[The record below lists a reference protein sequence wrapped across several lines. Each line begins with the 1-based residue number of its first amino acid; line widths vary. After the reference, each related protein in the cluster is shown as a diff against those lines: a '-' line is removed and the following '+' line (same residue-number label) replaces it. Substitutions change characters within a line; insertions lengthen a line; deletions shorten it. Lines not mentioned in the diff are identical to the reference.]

1 MNELLGGRYQI
12 IKKIGSGG
20 MAIVYLAK
28 DLSLDRKVAIKV
40 LRDEYTEDSTFR
52 RHFQK
57 EAVAIAQLSHNNIV
71 GIYDILTE
79 DENMCLVMEY
89 VEGETLKDKIN
100 RDGAIPWQ
108 LVVKYGIQIAN
119 ALSYAHANQIIHK
132 DVKSQNILIDK
143 DDNVKITDFGISQM
157 MNNTTITHN
166 KGVLGSAHYFS
177 PEQARGEKLSYQ
189 TDIYSL
195 GIVLYEMLVGEL
207 PFTAENPVSVALKHI
222 QEPAK
227 PVHSIIHD
235 VPESLSFI
243 VSKCLEKKP
252 ENRFATMQALSRA
265 LSGVKAGSAG
275 RAEAAKDKTMT
286 KAVPI
291 TTAAMAAGV
300 PKKTAPKEA
309 AAQAAVK
316 TPKDTVAKKAA
327 GAATV
332 AAAAKAA
339 KNVKNKKLKEPN
351 SQKKKTNFFVL
362 AVIVLLV
369 LGATIFIAQKIAPP
383 SELTVPDFR
392 GMTFEAAE
400 KIADKRGLYLDEVGS
415 EYSEN
420 YNEGEI
426 ISQTPGEGTNVS
438 KGDTISVVISKGSQQ
453 ATVPDVRGMTLE
465 EATEKLEECDLKVGN
480 VMESYSD
487 TVKAGE
493 IISQG
498 YEPDVKI
505 DRESEV
511 NLEISLG
518 ESPYTIVPNCVGS
531 DINSAKAM
539 LDEAKLKVGNITYK
553 KSESENNLVVEQ
565 SVEYGSKVDEYT
577 TVDLVVS
584 SGKTDDDDD
593 DDGDA
598 KAKSQRISFTA
609 PSTGTMEIVLTDSQ
623 GTRVVDLKSV
633 SEGDSIAGVYDYYGR
648 GEFVIKIAG
657 TVIQTI
663 PVS

>member
-1 MNELLGGRYQI
+1 MTELLGGRYQI

-40 LRDEYTEDSTFR
+40 LREEYAEDSTFR

-79 DENMCLVMEY
+79 DDNMCLVMEY
-89 VEGETLKDKIN
+89 VEGETLKDRIN
-100 RDGAIPWQ
+100 SDGPIPWQ

-119 ALSYAHANQIIHK
+119 ALSYAHTNQIIHK

-189 TDIYSL
+189 TDVYSL

-207 PFTAENPVSVALKHI
+207 PFTADNPVSVALKHI

-227 PVHSIIHD
+227 SVHSIIHD

-243 VSKCLEKKP
+243 VAKCLEKKP

-265 LSGVKAGSAG
+265 LSGVTVDAQCHGSN
-275 RAEAAKDKTMT
+275 ENDKTVT

-291 TTAAMAAGV
+291 ATAAMAAG
-300 PKKTAPKEA
+300 A
-309 AAQAAVK
+309 
-316 TPKDTVAKKAA
+316 AKKVMGKESQVQPAIKKSKEKLMKKATGSEVTNVTASAA
-327 GAATV
+327 N
-332 AAAAKAA
+332 KL
-339 KNVKNKKLKEPN
+339 KNKKSLATK
-351 SQKKKTNFFVL
+351 KKKTNLFLL
-362 AVIVLLV
+362 AVIVLFV
-369 LGATIFIAQKIAPP
+369 LGATIFLVQKIIPP

-392 GMTFEAAE
+392 GMSFEDAE
-400 KIADKRGLYLDEVGS
+400 KLADKHDLYLAEVGS
-415 EYSEN
+415 EYSET
-420 YNEGEI
+420 YDEGEI
-426 ISQTPGEGTNVS
+426 VSQTPGEGSNVS

-465 EATEKLEECDLKVGN
+465 EATKELKKNDLEVGS

-487 TVKAGE
+487 SVKAGE
-493 IISQG
+493 VISQG
-498 YEPDVKI
+498 YEPKIKI
-505 DRESEV
+505 DRQSEV

-518 ESPYTIVPNCVGS
+518 PSPYTIVPNCVGS
-531 DINSAKAM
+531 DINSAKKM
-539 LDEAKLKVGNITYK
+539 LEEAKLKVGDITYK
-553 KSESENNLVVEQ
+553 KSNSDNNLVVEQ
-565 SVEYGSKVDEYT
+565 SIEYGSKVDEYT

-584 SGKTDDDDD
+584 SGKIDDD
-593 DDGDA
+593 DDGEA
-598 KAKSQRISFTA
+598 KVKSQRISFTA
-609 PSTGTMEIVLTDSQ
+609 PSSGTMEIILSDSQ
-623 GTRVVDLKSV
+623 GTRVVELKTV
-633 SEGDSIAGVYDYYGR
+633 SAGDSIAGVYDYYGR

-657 TVIQTI
+657 NVVETI

>member
-28 DLSLDRKVAIKV
+28 DLSLDRNVAIKV

-207 PFTAENPVSVALKHI
+207 PFTADNPVSVALKHI
-222 QEPAK
+222 QEPVK
-227 PVHSIIHD
+227 PVHAIIND

-243 VSKCLEKKP
+243 ISKCLEKKP

-265 LSGVKAGSAG
+265 LSGVKAGSPG
-275 RAEAAKDKTMT
+275 RVAAVKDKTMT

-291 TTAAMAAGV
+291 TTAAMAAGAA
-300 PKKTAPKEA
+300 KKTAARENA
-309 AAQAAVK
+309 EK
-316 TPKDTVAKKAA
+316 TPKETVAKKEA

-339 KNVKNKKLKEPN
+339 KNAKNKKPSKSN
-351 SQKKKTNFFVL
+351 KQKKKTNFFVL

-369 LGATIFIAQKIAPP
+369 LGATIFLAQKIAPP

-400 KIADKRGLYLDEVGS
+400 KVADKRGLYLNEVGS

-426 ISQTPGEGTNVS
+426 VSQTPSEGTNVS

-465 EATEKLEECDLKVGN
+465 EATKKLEECDLKVGN

-487 TVKAGE
+487 TVRAGE

-505 DRESEV
+505 DRESAV

-539 LDEAKLKVGNITYK
+539 LEEAKLKVGNITYK

-565 SVEYGSKVDEYT
+565 SVDYGSKVDEYT

-584 SGKTDDDDD
+584 SGESYDDDD
-593 DDGDA
+593 DDGNADGNA
-598 KAKSQRISFTA
+598 EVKSQRISFTA

-648 GEFVIKIAG
+648 GEFVIKIDG

>member
-1 MNELLGGRYQI
+1 
-12 IKKIGSGG
+12 
-20 MAIVYLAK
+20 
-28 DLSLDRKVAIKV
+28 
-40 LRDEYTEDSTFR
+40 
-52 RHFQK
+52 
-57 EAVAIAQLSHNNIV
+57 
-71 GIYDILTE
+71 
-79 DENMCLVMEY
+79 
-89 VEGETLKDKIN
+89 
-100 RDGAIPWQ
+100 
-108 LVVKYGIQIAN
+108 
-119 ALSYAHANQIIHK
+119 
-132 DVKSQNILIDK
+132 
-143 DDNVKITDFGISQM
+143 
-157 MNNTTITHN
+157 
-166 KGVLGSAHYFS
+166 
-177 PEQARGEKLSYQ
+177 
-189 TDIYSL
+189 
-195 GIVLYEMLVGEL
+195 
-207 PFTAENPVSVALKHI
+207 
-222 QEPAK
+222 
-227 PVHSIIHD
+227 
-235 VPESLSFI
+235 
-243 VSKCLEKKP
+243 
-252 ENRFATMQALSRA
+252 
-265 LSGVKAGSAG
+265 
-275 RAEAAKDKTMT
+275 MT

-539 LDEAKLKVGNITYK
+539 LEEAKLKVGNITYK

-593 DDGDA
+593 DDA